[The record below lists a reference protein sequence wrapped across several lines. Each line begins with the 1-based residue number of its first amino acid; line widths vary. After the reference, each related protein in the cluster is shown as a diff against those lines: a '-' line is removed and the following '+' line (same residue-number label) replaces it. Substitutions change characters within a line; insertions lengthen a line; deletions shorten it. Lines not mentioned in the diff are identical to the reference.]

1 MLNKLYIHVIALL
14 GLFFFA
20 ACGDEE
26 TGVKWGDSKYYD
38 DFLFCKY
45 TPDTLTRTIAFEFND
60 DAKELITEPIQIRI
74 CKKVDSIHYKMVDT
88 SELRIVVDGKLCK
101 ANIIT
106 VDVKKDSLQVGLVFN
121 RNAENKMHYYYLQV
135 AGDCGLDRIN
145 NLEAADFNN
154 ASAVLEELRVE
165 KVKRMN
171 PLSMGVIIVCIL
183 FIVFVLLCRLIN
195 SNKYKHFGSSLLEI
209 DYGSE
214 FNSVSLS
221 NVRAVILTAN
231 EKEKQSLWSR
241 VVKGKIRYEHNEF
254 WISPV
259 EIRCPKS
266 DEIWFS
272 PQNMEAYSLNT
283 MDIVPGQDFMVKQ
296 AENNDKTVKLTL
308 N

>member
-121 RNAENKMHYYYLQV
+121 KNAENKMHYYYLQV

-165 KVKRMN
+165 KVKGMN
-171 PLSMGVIIVCIL
+171 PLSAGVIIVCIL

-214 FNSVSLS
+214 FNSASLS
-221 NVRAVILTAN
+221 NVRAIILTAN
-231 EKEKQSLWSR
+231 KKEKQSMWSKL
-241 VVKGKIRYEHNEF
+241 VKGNFRYEYNDF
-254 WISPV
+254 WVSPV
-259 EIRCPKS
+259 EIRCSNS
-266 DEIWFS
+266 DEADFNPKNWD
-272 PQNMEAYSLNT
+272 AYVLNAVT
-283 MDIVPGQDFMVKQ
+283 ISSGKDFVVKQ
-296 AENNDKTVKLTL
+296 AENSDKIVKLTL